1 MDQTNHF
8 GKVFTPKCVLSC
20 LLFNCFISYAILLGR
35 EKGKRRGSVAHAAE
49 RLTGFFF
56 TTQNNQVYYIAGY
69 ICTLL
74 FVLCLVQLG
83 NR

>member
-1 MDQTNHF
+1 MQF
-8 GKVFTPKCVLSC
+8 FWGERKER
-20 LLFNCFISYAILLGR
+20 G
-35 EKGKRRGSVAHAAE
+35 GGSVGHAAE

>member
-1 MDQTNHF
+1 MQF
-8 GKVFTPKCVLSC
+8 FWGERKER
-20 LLFNCFISYAILLGR
+20 G
-35 EKGKRRGSVAHAAE
+35 GGSVAHAAE

-69 ICTLL
+69 TCTLL